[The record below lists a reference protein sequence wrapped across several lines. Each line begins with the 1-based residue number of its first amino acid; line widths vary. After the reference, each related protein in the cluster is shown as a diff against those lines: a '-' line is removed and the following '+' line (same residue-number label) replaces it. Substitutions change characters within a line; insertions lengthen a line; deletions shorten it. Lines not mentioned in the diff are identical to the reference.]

1 MWKKKGLWI
10 AIVAVVVACALML
23 CACGNSQGKS
33 AYELAKENGFEGT
46 EEEWLDSLRGKDGE
60 DGTDGQDGKDGVN
73 GLNGQNGADNQLTV
87 SDYYDAAVAAGYEG
101 TMLDFIRD
109 YLSVTVS
116 EDHSEVIA
124 QNVLATVN
132 VISTFEVR
140 VSSGFG
146 PWAGTTTQQTSSAG
160 SGVFY
165 RIDKETGDAYVI
177 TNYHVV
183 YNESSTNET
192 HISDNIT
199 LYLYGTDTDSKIS
212 ATFVGGAI
220 NYDLAVLRVEGSEL
234 LKNSAAREVVFG
246 DSNNL
251 IVGQTAIVI
260 GNANGDGISATDGIV
275 SVDSEVIQVAISN
288 YEIGAYRVLR
298 VDAAISGG
306 NSGGGVY
313 DANGKLIG
321 IVNAHST
328 LSTTEN
334 MGYALPANVVKYVVE
349 NIIDYAQK
357 GEAGGVKKCMLGITL
372 TDNNL
377 HAEYDP
383 ATGRTKIVADVT
395 VYEHAATESAEEV
408 KIAETALAYGILQNG
423 DVIKKIAVKKAGS
436 ETYTEEYVVSRSFV
450 LTDLMISTRVGDTVK
465 VTYVRGEEEK
475 TAEFTLTE
483 DCIVT
488 LD

>member
-1 MWKKKGLWI
+1 M
-10 AIVAVVVACALML
+10 
-23 CACGNSQGKS
+23 
-33 AYELAKENGFEGT
+33 
-46 EEEWLDSLRGKDGE
+46 
-60 DGTDGQDGKDGVN
+60 
-73 GLNGQNGADNQLTV
+73 
-87 SDYYDAAVAAGYEG
+87 
-101 TMLDFIRD
+101 
-109 YLSVTVS
+109 
-116 EDHSEVIA
+116 
-124 QNVLATVN
+124 
-132 VISTFEVR
+132 
-140 VSSGFG
+140 
-146 PWAGTTTQQTSSAG
+146 
-160 SGVFY
+160 
-165 RIDKETGDAYVI
+165 
-177 TNYHVV
+177 
-183 YNESSTNET
+183 
-192 HISDNIT
+192 
-199 LYLYGTDTDSKIS
+199 
-212 ATFVGGAI
+212 
-220 NYDLAVLRVEGSEL
+220 
-234 LKNSAAREVVFG
+234 
-246 DSNNL
+246 
-251 IVGQTAIVI
+251 
-260 GNANGDGISATDGIV
+260 
-275 SVDSEVIQVAISN
+275 
-288 YEIGAYRVLR
+288 LR